1 MYSLYFENSLF
12 ILDLRYLRGVI
23 ISHLETSH
31 RFKHKWKERRR
42 QRDKRAKNV
51 CLLANSRVV
60 IPLRKSEI
68 SSLSQME
75 EDVRKTKE
83 ERKKMSYFKRT
94 GQ

>member
-1 MYSLYFENSLF
+1 M
-12 ILDLRYLRGVI
+12 RGVI

-31 RFKHKWKERRR
+31 RFKRKWKERRT

-60 IPLRKSEI
+60 IPPRKSEI